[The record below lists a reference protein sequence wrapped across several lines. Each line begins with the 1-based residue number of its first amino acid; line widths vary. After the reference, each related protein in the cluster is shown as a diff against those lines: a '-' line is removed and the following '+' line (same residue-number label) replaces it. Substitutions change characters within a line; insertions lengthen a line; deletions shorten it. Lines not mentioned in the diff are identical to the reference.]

1 MDFEG
6 APVPLL
12 PASSSHHL
20 DTDSSDLASPSSSSG
35 ATAQLTPDNDPDSSS
50 DDEKG
55 AETPWADDYHNGQHD
70 VESGSEADPPVIM
83 TREEED
89 DDEFSPDASATRR
102 RLSDSTAASF
112 QLYTPDEEQAR
123 DVDIGN
129 ARIAGME
136 NDLQTRPPRAGWYEW
151 SLTSFYVAYIA
162 FEWMS
167 LLWRIIPAHIYVSL
181 IVLSWGVIA
190 SLQAVATSYPVLI
203 FLRTLL
209 GIGEA
214 AFTGVPFFLS
224 FFFKRS
230 ELAYR
235 TALFIAGQSRT
246 SGQHRAESQLKA
258 ISSVLLDPKAWL
270 TAVMFFLTNM
280 AYSSLPVFLPTI
292 LKEMGHTALESQAL
306 SAPPYL
312 IAFVAVLATA
322 HLSDK
327 LGVRAPF
334 IVAHALASAAGYLV
348 LALAR
353 PLGLGS
359 MLRYLAIYPAAVG
372 FFNVVVLV
380 VAWNINNQPSE
391 GRRGGGFA
399 LMQVVGQC
407 GPLLGTRLYP
417 KGDEPYFEPGMW
429 TCAGGMAG
437 VAMVALVLR
446 FYLARLNARMDGAA
460 RERGGREEAQ
470 GLVGSPGREGANTR
484 DRERFSIVA
493 ICPDSAP
500 LTLTAVFFVPLYFQH
515 ALWPTNI
522 STQTHPTSASPSP
535 HPSYQHGLPQLH
547 HAGAVPDDMQ
557 PRSPSNR
564 SPQSGIGGRGGSSD
578 APVPG
583 VSATQL
589 EDRLRGL
596 NVAGLQV
603 ADYPKTPGHRISE
616 YENALT
622 PATPRQALGFKVV
635 RRAGSQTDG
644 AQLTDFPNEILTHI
658 LSHLHPDSHA
668 SVALVS
674 KRFYTL
680 ITTPHAWRMAFQR
693 FFLGQD
699 AMVAPEQTTGPLGQ
713 DDTEFIRSEVRHF
726 TRLTAHASWRS
737 EYLLRTRL
745 LRSLVRGKPGSS
757 SGGIGSSSRSSHS
770 TKKASA
776 VLTYNSKLPSM
787 KPPRV
792 IHAAADMCVT
802 SASDPTT
809 GRVEKWGLDDPFA
822 FAQLEEVAPQ
832 FLPYGIG
839 EGPAVL
845 PNVMDVSQPYGVVG
859 GEGFPGG
866 RVFFR
871 PSGEFRGRYLGQ
883 ESTVVDAHAD
893 IPKIPELSEAISSLW
908 IARTPAV
915 PSMTNTM
922 VGILVGST
930 LGIVTSYAL
939 GHDPSGPRYSNS
951 EISARWVL
959 SPGVPIIAIKVDES
973 YNQKRKLASRVWAVA
988 LNALGE
994 VYYLTQPPTP
1004 VVKSKTEDSVKCA
1017 WHAGRTTYWQLIEGT
1032 RRRARPDESGKNAVR
1047 GAYSPRSPSNAMD
1060 LKKDQMIA
1068 EAREIERFL
1077 RYKPAHFRKV
1087 CDGWDMR
1094 RKLEVDFAGTDEH
1107 GSGEGIFVL
1116 GCGYEDEEAPSM
1128 TRYVRNSP
1136 CRPQTP
1142 GAAESPGETPVMSP
1156 APSIFGGAKPRSSS
1170 PTSSASPLLRQA
1182 LSTSGSGVSSSAST
1196 LKQED
1201 LDEWRESSFSMK
1213 GCEHSQITVSSVDMS
1228 SFALMTS
1235 SEDPLQDSSNDLPGR
1250 GARMIGVGTNSGKVM
1265 LWNMREAHASA
1276 GVQPVRVIQTESPEI
1291 SALAMSALYLVHG
1304 GSDGL
1309 VQAWDP
1315 LASTLEPFRSL
1326 NARST
1331 GRVPRHIINANP
1343 ALHSSSFSAVGAV
1356 YLDPDPVML
1365 RGILAF
1371 GTFVRYWAYSS
1382 SGQPSGRK
1390 RRIRHADVHGR
1401 LATRRPGG
1409 GVKGFIAAETEE
1421 MRLEQQI
1428 KAREEAWLRSRFG
1441 VGLGD
1446 LTEEEALRYAE
1457 MVSQEAFQ
1465 LDEQRRTSASDTGSA
1480 ADFDTTSTTGSLDTV
1495 TPDPS
1500 ITGLST
1506 PAASS
1511 SVQAAPA
1518 PESES
1523 DYELQIQQAIRL
1535 SLLEGGDDA
1544 GQSPRETSSGD
1555 YEAPMLY
1562 KGKQS
1567 KQFTSSSPN
1576 SSHTPLVQRA
1586 EPSNPATFDANEED
1600 EDLRLALELSLA
1612 EEQSRQSA
1620 SKCHAR
1626 R

>member
-1 MDFEG
+1 
-6 APVPLL
+6 
-12 PASSSHHL
+12 
-20 DTDSSDLASPSSSSG
+20 
-35 ATAQLTPDNDPDSSS
+35 
-50 DDEKG
+50 
-55 AETPWADDYHNGQHD
+55 
-70 VESGSEADPPVIM
+70 
-83 TREEED
+83 
-89 DDEFSPDASATRR
+89 
-102 RLSDSTAASF
+102 
-112 QLYTPDEEQAR
+112 
-123 DVDIGN
+123 
-129 ARIAGME
+129 
-136 NDLQTRPPRAGWYEW
+136 
-151 SLTSFYVAYIA
+151 
-162 FEWMS
+162 
-167 LLWRIIPAHIYVSL
+167 
-181 IVLSWGVIA
+181 
-190 SLQAVATSYPVLI
+190 
-203 FLRTLL
+203 
-209 GIGEA
+209 
-214 AFTGVPFFLS
+214 
-224 FFFKRS
+224 
-230 ELAYR
+230 
-235 TALFIAGQSRT
+235 
-246 SGQHRAESQLKA
+246 
-258 ISSVLLDPKAWL
+258 
-270 TAVMFFLTNM
+270 
-280 AYSSLPVFLPTI
+280 
-292 LKEMGHTALESQAL
+292 
-306 SAPPYL
+306 
-312 IAFVAVLATA
+312 
-322 HLSDK
+322 
-327 LGVRAPF
+327 
-334 IVAHALASAAGYLV
+334 
-348 LALAR
+348 
-353 PLGLGS
+353 
-359 MLRYLAIYPAAVG
+359 
-372 FFNVVVLV
+372 
-380 VAWNINNQPSE
+380 
-391 GRRGGGFA
+391 
-399 LMQVVGQC
+399 
-407 GPLLGTRLYP
+407 
-417 KGDEPYFEPGMW
+417 
-429 TCAGGMAG
+429 
-437 VAMVALVLR
+437 
-446 FYLARLNARMDGAA
+446 
-460 RERGGREEAQ
+460 
-470 GLVGSPGREGANTR
+470 
-484 DRERFSIVA
+484 
-493 ICPDSAP
+493 
-500 LTLTAVFFVPLYFQH
+500 
-515 ALWPTNI
+515 
-522 STQTHPTSASPSP
+522 
-535 HPSYQHGLPQLH
+535 
-547 HAGAVPDDMQ
+547 MQ

-603 ADYPKTPGHRISE
+603 ADYPQTPGHRISE

-680 ITTPHAWRMAFQR
+680 VTTPHAWRMAFQR
-693 FFLGQD
+693 YFPGQD
-699 AMVAPEQTTGPLGQ
+699 AMVVPEKTTGPLGQ

-787 KPPRV
+787 VTNVHATFTSTGKKPPRV

-832 FLPYGIG
+832 FLPYGVG

-908 IARTPAV
+908 IAKTPAA

-959 SPGVPIIAIKVDES
+959 SPGVPIIGIQVDES
-973 YNQKRKLASRVWAVA
+973 YNQKRRSASRVWAVA

-1032 RRRARPDESGKNAVR
+1032 RRQARPDESGKNAVR

-1094 RKLEVDFAGTDEH
+1094 RKLEVDFASTDEH

-1116 GCGYEDEEAPSM
+1116 SCGYEDDEAPSV

-1136 CRPQTP
+1136 YSPQSLS
-1142 GAAESPGETPVMSP
+1142 AAESPSETPVTPP
-1156 APSIFGGAKPRSSS
+1156 APSIFGGATS
-1170 PTSSASPLLRQA
+1170 PNSSASPLLRQVF
-1182 LSTSGSGVSSSAST
+1182 STSGSGVSSRGLT

-1213 GCEHSQITVSSVDMS
+1213 GCEHSQITISSVDMS

-1235 SEDPLQDSSNDLPGR
+1235 SEDPLQDSSNGIKGSMTPTGQAPTDLPGR
-1250 GARMIGVGTNSGKVM
+1250 GARMLGVGTNSGKVM

-1276 GVQPVRVIQTESPEI
+1276 GIQPVRIIQTESPEI
-1291 SALAMSALYLVHG
+1291 SALAISALYLVHG

-1315 LASTLEPFRSL
+1315 LASTLEPFRTL

-1331 GRVPRHIINANP
+1331 GRVPRHILNANP
-1343 ALHSSSFSAVGAV
+1343 ALHNSSFSAVGAI

-1365 RGILAF
+1365 RGILSF

-1390 RRIRHADVHGR
+1390 RRIRHSDVHGR
-1401 LATRRPGG
+1401 LAPRRHGG

-1421 MRLEQQI
+1421 LRLEQQI

-1441 VGLGD
+1441 VGLCD

-1535 SLLEGGDDA
+1535 SLLEGGDGA

-1562 KGKQS
+1562 KEKQS
-1567 KQFTSSSPN
+1567 KQSTSSSPT
-1576 SSHTPLVQRA
+1576 SSHTPLVQQA
-1586 EPSNPATFDANEED
+1586 ETSNPATFDVNQED

-1620 SKCHAR
+1620 SSAMPDDEFPALGSNTGKGKGRAMFF
-1626 R
+1626 

>member
-1 MDFEG
+1 N
-6 APVPLL
+6 P
-12 PASSSHHL
+12 
-20 DTDSSDLASPSSSSG
+20 
-35 ATAQLTPDNDPDSSS
+35 TP
-50 DDEKG
+50 
-55 AETPWADDYHNGQHD
+55 
-70 VESGSEADPPVIM
+70 
-83 TREEED
+83 
-89 DDEFSPDASATRR
+89 
-102 RLSDSTAASF
+102 
-112 QLYTPDEEQAR
+112 
-123 DVDIGN
+123 
-129 ARIAGME
+129 
-136 NDLQTRPPRAGWYEW
+136 
-151 SLTSFYVAYIA
+151 
-162 FEWMS
+162 
-167 LLWRIIPAHIYVSL
+167 
-181 IVLSWGVIA
+181 
-190 SLQAVATSYPVLI
+190 
-203 FLRTLL
+203 TL
-209 GIGEA
+209 
-214 AFTGVPFFLS
+214 
-224 FFFKRS
+224 
-230 ELAYR
+230 
-235 TALFIAGQSRT
+235 
-246 SGQHRAESQLKA
+246 
-258 ISSVLLDPKAWL
+258 
-270 TAVMFFLTNM
+270 
-280 AYSSLPVFLPTI
+280 
-292 LKEMGHTALESQAL
+292 
-306 SAPPYL
+306 
-312 IAFVAVLATA
+312 
-322 HLSDK
+322 
-327 LGVRAPF
+327 
-334 IVAHALASAAGYLV
+334 
-348 LALAR
+348 
-353 PLGLGS
+353 
-359 MLRYLAIYPAAVG
+359 
-372 FFNVVVLV
+372 
-380 VAWNINNQPSE
+380 
-391 GRRGGGFA
+391 
-399 LMQVVGQC
+399 
-407 GPLLGTRLYP
+407 RLY
-417 KGDEPYFEPGMW
+417 
-429 TCAGGMAG
+429 
-437 VAMVALVLR
+437 L
-446 FYLARLNARMDGAA
+446 
-460 RERGGREEAQ
+460 
-470 GLVGSPGREGANTR
+470 
-484 DRERFSIVA
+484 
-493 ICPDSAP
+493 
-500 LTLTAVFFVPLYFQH
+500 LYFMQ
-515 ALWPTNI
+515 LGPTNI

-535 HPSYQHGLPQLH
+535 HSSYQHGLPQLH
-547 HAGAVPDDMQ
+547 HAGSVPDDMQ
-557 PRSPSNR
+557 PRSPSDR
-564 SPQSGIGGRGGSSD
+564 APQSAIGGRGGSSD

-603 ADYPKTPGHRISE
+603 TDHPKTPGHRISE

-635 RRAGSQTDG
+635 RRAASQTDG

-680 ITTPHAWRMAFQR
+680 VTTPHAWRMAFQR
-693 FFLGQD
+693 YFPGQD
-699 AMVAPEQTTGPLGQ
+699 AMVAPEKTTGPLGH

-787 KPPRV
+787 VTNVHATFTSTGKKPPRV

-822 FAQLEEVAPQ
+822 FAQLDESAPQ
-832 FLPYGIG
+832 FLPFGIG

-908 IARTPAV
+908 IAKTPAV
-915 PSMTNTM
+915 PSITSTM

-959 SPGVPIIAIKVDES
+959 SPGVPIIGIKVDES
-973 YNQKRKLASRVWAVA
+973 YNQKRKSAARVWAVA

-994 VYYLTQPPTP
+994 VYYLTHPPTP

-1017 WHAGRTTYWQLIEGT
+1017 WHAGRTAYWQLIEGT
-1032 RRRARPDESGKNAVR
+1032 RRQARPDESGKNA
-1047 GAYSPRSPSNAMD
+1047 
-1060 LKKDQMIA
+1060 DQMIA

-1094 RKLEVDFAGTDEH
+1094 RKLEVDFASTDDH
-1107 GSGEGIFVL
+1107 DSGEGILVL
-1116 GCGYEDEEAPSM
+1116 SCGYEDEQTPSV
-1128 TRYVRNSP
+1128 TRYVRDSSY
-1136 CRPQTP
+1136 RPQSLSTSETP
-1142 GAAESPGETPVMSP
+1142 IETPVTQP
-1156 APSIFGGAKPRSSS
+1156 VPSIFGGAKP
-1170 PTSSASPLLRQA
+1170 
-1182 LSTSGSGVSSSAST
+1182 SGVSSPEST

-1201 LDEWRESSFSMK
+1201 LDEWRESSFLMK
-1213 GCEHSQITVSSVDMS
+1213 GCENSQITVSTVDLS

-1235 SEDPLQDSSNDLPGR
+1235 SEDPLQDSSNGTMGSMTPTGQAPTDLPGR
-1250 GARMIGVGTNSGKVM
+1250 GARILGIGTNSGKVL
-1265 LWNMREAHASA
+1265 LWNMREAHVSA
-1276 GVQPVRVIQTESPEI
+1276 
-1291 SALAMSALYLVHG
+1291 VHG

-1315 LASTLEPFRSL
+1315 LASTPEPIRTL

-1331 GRVPRHIINANP
+1331 GRVPRHILNANP
-1343 ALHSSSFSAVGAV
+1343 TLHSSSFSAVGAI

-1390 RRIRHADVHGR
+1390 RRVRHSDVHGR

-1409 GVKGFIAAETEE
+1409 GIKGFIAAETEE
-1421 MRLEQQI
+1421 LRIEQQI
-1428 KAREEAWLRSRFG
+1428 KAREDAWLRSRFG
-1441 VGLGD
+1441 VGLCD

-1465 LDEQRRTSASDTGSA
+1465 LEEQRRTSASDTGSA

-1500 ITGLST
+1500 ITGLSI
-1506 PAASS
+1506 PAAASS

-1518 PESES
+1518 SDPEIS
-1523 DYELQIQQAIRL
+1523 
-1535 SLLEGGDDA
+1535 
-1544 GQSPRETSSGD
+1544 RETSSGD
-1555 YEAPMLY
+1555 YDGPMLY
-1562 KGKQS
+1562 KEKQQGKQPI
-1567 KQFTSSSPN
+1567 SSSPS

-1586 EPSNPATFDANEED
+1586 ETSGSTAFDANEED
-1600 EDLRLALELSLA
+1600 EDLGLALELSLA

-1620 SKCHAR
+1620 SSATMPDDEFPALGSNSGKGKGKAMFF
-1626 R
+1626 